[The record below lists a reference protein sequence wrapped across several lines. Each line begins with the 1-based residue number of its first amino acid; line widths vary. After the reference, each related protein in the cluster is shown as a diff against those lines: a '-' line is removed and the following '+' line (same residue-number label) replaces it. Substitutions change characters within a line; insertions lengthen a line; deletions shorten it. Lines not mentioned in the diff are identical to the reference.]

1 VQIKKQYSIDYI
13 LKRQKMNFILK
24 RRILISMLFI
34 GLTMLGYVSYKK
46 LSVELIPN
54 AQLPF
59 LIVQVMTPIE
69 MDPSYIETQA
79 IIPIEGA
86 IGTLEGVEKIESNI
100 SSSNGNIFIYYN
112 QNANLKYAN
121 LKLQEKIDIVKPSIP
136 VDFFINVIKID
147 LKELTNQFMVLQ
159 VRGEGGAD
167 RIRNIADREIK
178 PHFDNI
184 NGIAGVRVFGGKENS
199 IEIRLNERACK
210 ANGISIAQ
218 VRNLLNN
225 NGANKAFVGKVSDG
239 TNKLFVNVSSEYT
252 DIKDIGNMIVKET
265 GPVLLKDV
273 AEIFFGVKEQSSYS
287 RVNGLDAVTI
297 SLAND
302 NQANLINLSHAALS
316 MVKEMNKT
324 LAPEGVEIVVQ
335 NNTSEIMEKN
345 INQIINLAI
354 TGGLLAVL
362 ILWFFLRNI
371 RLVTIIAVSIPVSV
385 FAAYNFFY
393 AYNISINSLTLV
405 GMALAI
411 GMLVDNSVVVLENIY
426 RLAGEGKDP
435 ETAVKQGTIEVW
447 RSVFA
452 STLTTV
458 IVFMPFIFADNYMV
472 KIIGKNI
479 GVSIISTL
487 LISLSV
493 ALLFIPMATYFLLTR
508 KANSNSE
515 IFKKL
520 SLHNRL
526 IQGYH
531 LLLKASMRKPA
542 STIIGTLV
550 VFFAALLI
558 SLTLSINTSQDVQ
571 TPNFRLSVTMPGG
584 STLEKTDAVVAEI
597 ESRLAK
603 IPEKEDIVSRI
614 EEEQATVT
622 LNLSKEWD
630 KKSKRTL
637 PEIKNDISEK
647 VKNISSAEISMD
659 ELSTSGGFSGG
670 GGSEQNDNPG
680 EDFMNLLGIG
690 SKKES
695 IIIKGQNFGQMKN
708 LANDVKS
715 YVDDLS
721 TIYSSNINVQE
732 NKPEVHL
739 YFDMDYLGR
748 NSFTLMNLSSSLSS
762 FSREYSSGAKYKQG
776 TDTYDIMIKYADEA
790 GDLKQNKDKTIDDL
804 KRLEVKSSNGSV
816 MEMGELSRI
825 VFSSGMGNIHR
836 ENQEKRITVTY
847 NFRDEI
853 KNSKDL
859 LEGARQKV
867 ESIVSGL
874 NIPPGIAVEIV
885 QEENQ
890 WKDLYYIIGV
900 AFLLIY
906 MILAAVFESLAT
918 PVVLMFSIPLAALG
932 SLIALILTGN
942 SLINL
947 NTLTGFLILLGVVVN
962 NGIILIDYTN
972 ILRKRGNRVQRALM
986 TAGVSRLRPILITAS
1001 TTVIAMVP
1009 LAMGKAEFV
1018 SVIGASFAITV
1029 IGGLTLS
1036 TLLTLVFIPTFYTG
1050 LESALNWFFALGWKN
1065 KLIQL
1070 IIFSVSILMI
1080 YLYIDKFIWKLI
1092 TTILSIILIPASTW
1106 FVMNSLRKARET
1118 VISPDE
1124 NINIY
1129 VQSLVKIYERENR
1142 WIREWRAGTRIRKRL
1157 GFEKQFHSVKDLSQ
1171 VAWQAPLLGYIFYF
1185 TYFYLQKGFWVFI
1198 FAMGTW
1204 FILSGIWNNFRELF
1218 ANLTIDGR
1226 KKWLKKVSG
1235 LTDFLVFWIV
1245 PVLNLIW
1252 FQKKWE
1258 NLVVVFLLGFLWFTG
1273 LFIYKTGQ
1281 KLTRENIDIYR
1292 LEGRFKGLR
1301 KNIYKIVAAV
1311 PLIGKKKKPFKALS
1325 CVSLNIGNGMFG
1337 LLGPNGAGKTTLMR
1351 IICGILEQSYGK
1363 VWINGLDTQK
1373 MREELQGLIG
1383 YLPQEFGSYENMTA
1397 HEYLHY
1403 QAMLKNIIDV
1413 KTREERVTYVL
1424 NAVHMEDRRH
1434 EKIGSYSGGMKQRM
1448 GIAQIL
1454 LHLPRILVVDEPT
1467 AGLDPRE
1474 RIRFRN
1480 LLVELSRERVVIFST
1495 HIIEDISSSCNQ
1507 VAVLNKGKLRYF
1519 GKPIDMTKEA
1529 EGHVW
1534 QFNIPAKEFGTF
1546 VEKHLVVHHMSEG
1559 DSIRVRVISDTSP
1572 WDRAVNATPNLEDA
1586 YLWLLRRKEYQD
1598 SVNNEAANK

>member
-1 VQIKKQYSIDYI
+1 
-13 LKRQKMNFILK
+13 
-24 RRILISMLFI
+24 MLFI

-79 IIPIEGA
+79 IVPIEGA

-100 SSSNGNIFIYYN
+100 SSNNGNIFIYYN

-121 LKLQEKIDIVKPSIP
+121 LKLQEKIDIVKNTIP
-136 VDFFINVIKID
+136 AEFFINVIKID
-147 LKELTNQFMVLQ
+147 LKQLTNQFITLQ
-159 VRGEGGAD
+159 VRGEGGID

-178 PHFDNI
+178 PHFENI
-184 NGIAGVRVFGGKENS
+184 NGIAGVQVFGGKENS
-199 IEIRLNERACK
+199 IEIRLNEKACK
-210 ANGISIAQ
+210 ANGISISQ
-218 VRNLLNN
+218 IRNLLNN
-225 NGANKAFVGKVSDG
+225 NGTNKAFVGKVIDG
-239 TNKLFVNVSSEYT
+239 NSELFVNVSSEYT
-252 DIKDIGNMIVKET
+252 DVKEIGNLIVKDT

-302 NQANLINLSHAALS
+302 NQANLINLSHTTISQVNEL
-316 MVKEMNKT
+316 NKT
-324 LAPEGVEIVVQ
+324 LKSEGIEIVVQ
-335 NNTSEIMEKN
+335 SNTSEIMERN

-385 FAAYNFFY
+385 YAAFNFFY

-426 RLAGEGKDP
+426 RLAGQGKDP
-435 ETAVKQGTIEVW
+435 ETAVKQGTTEVW

-458 IVFMPFIFADNYMV
+458 IVFMPFIFANNYMV

-487 LISLSV
+487 SISLLV
-493 ALLFIPMATYFLLTR
+493 ALLLIPMATYFLLTR
-508 KANSNSE
+508 TSKGNSD
-515 IFKKL
+515 IFKRL
-520 SLHNRL
+520 SIHNRL
-526 IQGYH
+526 IQGYF

-542 STIIGTLV
+542 TTIIGTLV
-550 VFFAALLI
+550 VFFTALLI
-558 SLTLSINTSQDVQ
+558 SLTLSISSQEDVQ
-571 TPNFRLSVTMPGG
+571 TPNFRLTVTMPGG

-597 ESRLAK
+597 ETRLSK
-603 IPEKEDIVSRI
+603 LPEKEDIVSRI

-622 LNLSKEWD
+622 INLPKDWD

-637 PEIKNDISEK
+637 PEIKSDISAK

-659 ELSTSGGFSGG
+659 ELSTNGGFSGG
-670 GGSEQNDNPG
+670 GGGDDNFNPG
-680 EDFMNLLGIG
+680 SDFLNLLGIG

-695 IIIKGQNFGQMKN
+695 VIIKGQNFEQMKG
-708 LANDVKS
+708 LADDIKS
-715 YVDDLS
+715 YVDNLP
-721 TIYSSNINVQE
+721 TINSSNINVQE

-739 YFDMDYLGR
+739 LLDMDYIGR
-748 NSFTLMNLSSSLSS
+748 NNFTLMNLSSALST
-762 FSREYSSGAKYKQG
+762 FSREYSSGAKFRQG
-776 TDTYDIMIKYADEA
+776 TESYDIMIKYADESEITR
-790 GDLKQNKDKTIDDL
+790 KNKDKTIDDL
-804 KRLEVKSSNGSV
+804 KKLEVNGSNGSV
-816 MEMGELSRI
+816 MEMEELSKI
-825 VFSSGMGNIHR
+825 VFASGMGNIHR

-847 NFRDEI
+847 NFNDEI

-859 LEGARQKV
+859 LAGARQSI
-867 ESIVSGL
+867 ESVVKGL
-874 NIPPGIAVEIV
+874 NIPSGIAVEV
-885 QEENQ
+885 VHEENQ
-890 WKDLYYIIGV
+890 WTDLYYIIGI

-906 MILAAVFESLAT
+906 MILASVFESLAT
-918 PVVLMFSIPLAALG
+918 PFVLMFSIPLAALG

-942 SLINL
+942 SIINL

-972 ILRKRGNRVQRALM
+972 ILRKRGNRIQRALM

-1050 LESALNWFFALGWKN
+1050 LENALKWFYSLGWKN

-1070 IIFSVSILMI
+1070 ILFALLILLI
-1080 YLYIDKFIWKLI
+1080 YIYIDKFLWKLI
-1092 TTILSIILIPASTW
+1092 TTILVIILIPASAW
-1106 FVMNSLRKARET
+1106 FIMNSLRKAKET
-1118 VISPDE
+1118 VIAADE

-1129 VQSLVKIYERENR
+1129 IQSLVKIYERENR
-1142 WIREWRAGTRIRKRL
+1142 WSREWKAGERIRKRL
-1157 GFEKQFHSVKDLSQ
+1157 GLHTQFHSLKDMSQ
-1171 VAWQAPLLGYIFYF
+1171 IAWQVPLLGYIIYF
-1185 TYFYLQKGFWVFI
+1185 TYFYLNKGFWVFV
-1198 FAMGTW
+1198 FSLGTW
-1204 FILSGIWNNFRELF
+1204 FFLSGIWTSFRELIQ
-1218 ANLTIDGR
+1218 NLTSNGE
-1226 KKWLKKVSG
+1226 KKWLRIISG
-1235 LTDFLVFWIV
+1235 IMDIAIFWIV
-1245 PVLNLIW
+1245 PLLNLIW
-1252 FQKKWE
+1252 FQIRWE
-1258 NLVVVFLLGFLWFTG
+1258 NLVVVLILGFLWFTG

-1301 KNIYKIVAAV
+1301 KTIYRFVAAV

-1325 CVSLNIGNGMFG
+1325 SVSLNIGNGMFG

-1383 YLPQEFGSYENMTA
+1383 YLA
-1397 HEYLHY
+1397 
-1403 QAMLKNIIDV
+1403 
-1413 KTREERVTYVL
+1413 
-1424 NAVHMEDRRH
+1424 
-1434 EKIGSYSGGMKQRM
+1434 SG
-1448 GIAQIL
+1448 
-1454 LHLPRILVVDEPT
+1454 
-1467 AGLDPRE
+1467 
-1474 RIRFRN
+1474 IR
-1480 LLVELSRERVVIFST
+1480 
-1495 HIIEDISSSCNQ
+1495 
-1507 VAVLNKGKLRYF
+1507 KL
-1519 GKPIDMTKEA
+1519 
-1529 EGHVW
+1529 
-1534 QFNIPAKEFGTF
+1534 
-1546 VEKHLVVHHMSEG
+1546 
-1559 DSIRVRVISDTSP
+1559 
-1572 WDRAVNATPNLEDA
+1572 
-1586 YLWLLRRKEYQD
+1586 
-1598 SVNNEAANK
+1598 

>member
-1 VQIKKQYSIDYI
+1 
-13 LKRQKMNFILK
+13 
-24 RRILISMLFI
+24 MLFL

-46 LSVELIPN
+46 LSVELFPN
-54 AQLPF
+54 AQLPT
-59 LIVQVMTPIE
+59 LIVQVGTPLE
-69 MDPSYIETQA
+69 VDPAYIESQA

-86 IGTLEGVEKIESNI
+86 IGTLEGIEKIESNI
-100 SSSNGNIFIYYN
+100 SSRYGTILIYYN
-112 QNANLKYAN
+112 QNADLKYAN
-121 LKLQEKIDIVKPSIP
+121 LKLQEKIDIVKTSLPSEFI
-136 VDFFINVIKID
+136 INVIKID
-147 LKELTNQFMVLQ
+147 LEQLTNQFMELQ
-159 VRGEGGAD
+159 VRGEGGID
-167 RIRNIADREIK
+167 RIRDIADRDIK
-178 PHFDNI
+178 PQFENI
-184 NGIAGVRVFGGKENS
+184 DGIAGVQVYGGKENS
-199 IEIRLNERACK
+199 IEVRLNEKACK
-210 ANGISIAQ
+210 ANGITINQ
-218 VRNLLNN
+218 VRTLLNN
-225 NGANKAFVGKVSDG
+225 NRANKTFAGKVVDG
-239 TNKLFVNVSSEYT
+239 NNKLFVNVTSEYT
-252 DIKDIGNMIVKET
+252 DVKEIGNIIVKT
-265 GPVLLKDV
+265 SGPVLLRDV

-297 SLAND
+297 TLVND
-302 NQANLINLSHAALS
+302 NQANLIDLSHSSLAQVEKL
-316 MVKEMNKT
+316 NKK
-324 LAPEGVEIVVQ
+324 LASSGVEIVVQ
-335 NNTSEIMEKN
+335 NNSADIMEKN
-345 INQIINLAI
+345 INEIINLAI
-354 TGGLLAVL
+354 TGGILAIL

-385 FAAYNFFY
+385 YAAFNFFY
-393 AYNISINSLTLV
+393 AFDISINSLTLV

-426 RLAGEGKDP
+426 RLAGQGKDP
-435 ETAVKQGTIEVW
+435 ETAVKQGTTEVW
-447 RSVFA
+447 RSIFA

-458 IVFMPFIFADNYMV
+458 IVFLPFIFSNNFMV
-472 KIIGKNI
+472 KMIGKNI

-487 LISLSV
+487 VISLTV
-493 ALLFIPMATYFLLTR
+493 ALLFIPMATYFLLTHSS
-508 KANSNSE
+508 KTDSQ

-520 SLHNRL
+520 SIHDRL

-531 LLLKASMRKPA
+531 LVLKASMRNPA

-550 VFFAALLI
+550 IFFAALLI
-558 SLTLSINTSQDVQ
+558 SLTLSLSSTQEVE

-584 STLEKTDAVVAEI
+584 ATLEKTDAVVAEI
-597 ESRLAK
+597 ESRLSSL
-603 IPEKEDIVSRI
+603 PEKEDIVSRI
-614 EEEQATVT
+614 EEDKATVT
-622 LNLSKEWD
+622 INLKKEWD
-630 KKSKRTL
+630 KTSKRSL

-647 VKNISSAEISMD
+647 TRNISAAEVSMD
-659 ELSTSGGFSGG
+659 ELSSGG
-670 GGSEQNDNPG
+670 GFTDGGGGGGDTYNPG
-680 EDFMNLLGIG
+680 MDFMNLLGIG

-695 IIIKGQNFGQMKN
+695 VIIKGQNFEQMKN
-708 LANDVKS
+708 LADDMKS
-715 YVDDLS
+715 YIDNLS
-721 TIYSSNINVQE
+721 TINNSGINVQD

-739 YFDMDYLGR
+739 LFDMDYIGR
-748 NSFTLMNLSSSLSS
+748 NNLTLGNMSSALSS
-762 FSREYSSGAKYKQG
+762 FGREYSSGATFRQG
-776 TDTYDIMIKYADEA
+776 TESYDIMIKYADENGVA
-790 GDLKQNKDKTIDDL
+790 KVVKDKTIDDL
-804 KRLEVKSSNGSV
+804 KHLEVSGSNGAV
-816 MEMGELSRI
+816 MEMEELSNI
-825 VFSSGMGNIHR
+825 VFSSGTGNIHR
-836 ENQEKRITVTY
+836 ENQEKRVTVTY
-847 NFRDEI
+847 NFNEEI

-859 LEGARQKV
+859 LDGARQEI
-867 ESIVSGL
+867 ESVVAGL
-874 NIPPGIAVEIV
+874 NIPPGIAVEV
-885 QEENQ
+885 VHEEDQ
-890 WKDLYYIIGV
+890 FKDFYYLIGV
-900 AFLLIY
+900 AFLLIF

-942 SLINL
+942 SLLNA

-986 TAGVSRLRPILITAS
+986 TAGVARIRPILITAS

-1009 LAMGKAEFV
+1009 LAMGQAEYV
-1018 SVIGASFAITV
+1018 STIGAAFAITV

-1050 LESALNWFFALGWKN
+1050 LENALNWIYSQSLRN
-1065 KLIQL
+1065 KIIQ
-1070 IIFSVSILMI
+1070 FSLFGLMVFLT
-1080 YLYIDKFIWKLI
+1080 YTYIDKFLWQLI
-1092 TTILSIILIPASTW
+1092 VTIVSVILVPAGTW

-1118 VISPDE
+1118 VIAPDV

-1142 WIREWRAGTRIRKRL
+1142 WAREWKSGAKIRKRL
-1157 GFEKQFHSVKDLSQ
+1157 GLDKEISSLKDLSEIS
-1171 VAWQAPLLGYIFYF
+1171 WQIPLLGFIIYF
-1185 TYFYLQKGFWVFI
+1185 TYFYLDKGFWIFI
-1198 FAMGTW
+1198 FSMSSW
-1204 FILSGIWNNFRELF
+1204 FFMSAIWTQIREYITSLTSGSKKGWLSKI
-1218 ANLTIDGR
+1218 
-1226 KKWLKKVSG
+1226 SG
-1235 LTDFLVFWIV
+1235 AADFIIFWIV
-1245 PVLNLIW
+1245 PLINLIW
-1252 FQKKWE
+1252 FQLRWE
-1258 NLVVVFLLGFLWFTG
+1258 NIVVVLILGFLWFSG

-1301 KNIYKIVAAV
+1301 KNVYKLVAAV

-1397 HEYLHY
+1397 NEYLHY

-1413 KTREERVTYVL
+1413 KTREERVDFVL
-1424 NAVHMEDRRH
+1424 RAVHMEERRH
-1434 EKIGSYSGGMKQRM
+1434 DKIGSYSGGMKQRM

-1495 HIIEDISSSCNQ
+1495 HIIEDISSSCNS

-1534 QFNIPAKEFGTF
+1534 QFNIPAKDFNDF
-1546 VEKHLVVHHMSEG
+1546 VNKNLVVHHMSEG
-1559 DSIRVRVISDTSP
+1559 ENVRVRVISESSP
-1572 WDRAVNATPNLEDA
+1572 WEGAINASPNLEDA
-1586 YLWLLRRKEYQD
+1586 YLWLLRRKDYPG
-1598 SVNNEAANK
+1598 SVKNETAK